1 MKSYKNGLLSIS
13 IILMVQLV
21 VTFEMNVVLPL
32 APIIADLY
40 QIPAYQVPYMNLG
53 FAVFG
58 MFAPVLGY
66 SSDKFGL
73 KNVIV
78 FTLLLFVSGSF
89 LIASVPSIIA
99 YVLGRSL
106 MGLSFFTM
114 LGIGLSYL
122 SLLVKEERL
131 GVVSGL
137 HRIAFGSGVLIS
149 PLVGTYLAQNT
160 SFFMIYRMLGVMMI
174 LLIAMIIVFT
184 PNVLVHEEKVSMQ
197 ALKKIIRGTKE
208 KRMML
213 ITFLMSLPAVFFFN
227 YLSVYLS
234 GIGVNSNQIAS
245 IYTIVAVGST
255 SGGIAILFFSDRFGK
270 ANMLYKA
277 SALIPLS
284 LLLFFVFITNTW
296 LAFIFGFFF
305 GFLFDTSTGL
315 LFPVGS
321 LLVKQFT
328 STFLTILSLTMS
340 FTSVISNIV
349 GPTLYDLG
357 GFMLL
362 VIIIASGIGVASLLI
377 KTTAK
382 ELID

>member
-1 MKSYKNGLLSIS
+1 MKSYKNGLLSIG
-13 IILMVQLV
+13 IILIVQLV

-40 QIPAYQVPYMNLG
+40 QIPAYQVPYMNVG

-66 SSDKFGL
+66 SSDKYGL
-73 KNVIV
+73 KNIII

-89 LIASVPSIIA
+89 LIATVPSIVA
-99 YVLGRSL
+99 YVVGRSL

-137 HRIAFGSGVLIS
+137 HRIAFGMGVLIS
-149 PLVGTYLAQNT
+149 PLLGTYLAQQAG
-160 SFFMIYRMLGVMMI
+160 FFMIYKVLGLTMLV
-174 LLIAMIIVFT
+174 LIIMIIFLT
-184 PNVLVHEEKVSMQ
+184 PNVLIHEEKVTIN
-197 ALKKIIRGTKE
+197 ALKKIVSGKKE
-208 KRMML
+208 KRFML
-213 ITFLMSLPAVFFFN
+213 ITFLLSLPAVFFFN
-227 YLSVYLS
+227 YLSVYLNE
-234 GIGVNSNQIAS
+234 IGVNPTQIATLYS
-245 IYTIVAVGST
+245 LVAVGST
-255 SGGIAILFFSDRFGK
+255 SGGIAILFFSDKFGK
-270 ANMLYKA
+270 ANMLYRA
-277 SALIPLS
+277 ISLIPFA
-284 LLLFFVFITNTW
+284 LLLFYVFITNTW
-296 LAFIFGFFF
+296 VAFVF
-305 GFLFDTSTGL
+305 GFLFGLLFDTATGL

-321 LLVKQFT
+321 MIVKQFT

-349 GPTLYDLG
+349 GPTLYGLG

-362 VIIIASGIGVASLLI
+362 ILIIAGGIAIASLLV
-377 KTTAK
+377 KTTVK
-382 ELID
+382 QLLD